1 MPPGPCRRT
10 TPTTTLAEDNRCDG
24 GKSGAITSLQESV
37 RAEQVDMLYA
47 NGPAAATVNA
57 MAAVLAWL
65 VTLPSTPLRY
75 SAPWLAATLLAC
87 TGRWLLKPLRDRR
100 GQDSG
105 TTVSGWENRM
115 IGMAT
120 VTGACWGIFGMLIL
134 THANDLQVG
143 FTAFVL
149 GGIAAAGV
157 VTLGPVH
164 RAYLGFTLPI
174 MSSLVIILLI
184 RGGTESTVMAGLTL
198 VFEAA
203 MIITAWRVCELIRR
217 NIEFRL
223 TNESLVECLSE
234 SNRQQAE
241 VNRQLEYE
249 IEERVRAE
257 ERVAFLA
264 SHDALTGLPN
274 RRTQQERFEQAVAHA
289 AQTGSKVALL
299 FIDLDHF
306 KDVNDTLGHPAG
318 DALLCE
324 IAQRLQAILRD
335 CDSVCRQGGDEFV
348 LLLGEI
354 ADRNVASRIAGR
366 VLQALSEP
374 VLLEGRE
381 IRVGGSIGI
390 SLYPEHGKAFE
401 PLISRADKALYRA
414 KHDGRSRYCFYRP
427 EHGEQRTADE
437 TLENA

>member
-1 MPPGPCRRT
+1 MPPGPAHGPPPDT
-10 TPTTTLAEDNRCDG
+10 GSPKDNPCNENAAG
-24 GKSGAITSLQESV
+24 SITALHERV

-47 NGPAAATVNA
+47 NGPAAAMVNA
-57 MAAVLAWL
+57 MAAILAWL
-65 VTLPSTPLRY
+65 VTLPSTPLHY
-75 SAPWLAATLLAC
+75 SVLWLATTLAVC
-87 TGRWLLKPLRDRR
+87 AGRWALKSLRDRR
-100 GQDSG
+100 GRH
-105 TTVSGWENRM
+105 THAAILNWENRM
-115 IGMAT
+115 IALAT
-120 VTGACWGIFGMLIL
+120 VTGICWGIFGVLIF
-134 THANDLQVG
+134 THASDVQVG

-174 MSSLVIILLI
+174 IGILVAILLV
-184 RGGTESTVMAGLTL
+184 RGGPESLVMAGLAL
-198 VFEAA
+198 VFEVA

-223 TNESLVECLSE
+223 TNESLVQCLSV

-257 ERVAFLA
+257 TRIAFLA

-289 AQTGSKVALL
+289 AQTGSQVALL

-306 KDVNDTLGHPAG
+306 KTVNDTHGHPAG
-318 DALLCE
+318 DALLRE
-324 IAQRLQAILRD
+324 IAERLQAVLRH

-354 ADRNVASRIAGR
+354 ADRNVVSRIAGR
-366 VLQALSEP
+366 VLQALNEP
-374 VLLEGRE
+374 VLFQGRQ
-381 IRVGGSIGI
+381 IRIGGSIGI
-390 SLYPEHGKAFE
+390 SLYPEHGKDFE

-414 KHDGRSRYCFYRP
+414 KHDGRSRYCFYAR
-427 EHGEQRTADE
+427 ERDE
-437 TLENA
+437 ERKASGALEKA